1 MTGEEP
7 GEADIDSAYTRTGDD
22 TVVEAWVEG
31 PPACVACVRDCARAR
46 TCLWGAD
53 VCVCSRRADLSL
65 TFSPLLFTAFHSP
78 FHCPVNDLR
87 LRCASSLLLSHS
99 LWSCSPHSLLSA
111 LYLSHSLARLSALSR
126 ASVLAL
132 SPCGLCAAAAAAVEG
147 AAVESSAAAAVARQG
162 GAGRGRG

>member
-7 GEADIDSAYTRTGDD
+7 GEADRDSAYTRTGDD

-78 FHCPVNDLR
+78 FHCLVNDLR
-87 LRCASSLLLSHS
+87 LRCASSPLLSHS
-99 LWSCSPHSLLSA
+99 LWSCSPHSLLPA

-132 SPCGLCAAAAAAVEG
+132 SICDSPGSLGV
-147 AAVESSAAAAVARQG
+147 SL
-162 GAGRGRG
+162 RG